1 MLRKVIAKKTL
12 ILFILA
18 IGTFLRFY
26 RIQENLVF
34 NGEVGLDYLKIKDF
48 VESGK
53 LPLFGPQTSH
63 PWFSIAPLFYWI
75 FMLILPFG
83 NFQPVVGAYFFAG
96 IGVLGILICYKTLSK
111 LLDRK
116 AGLITS
122 YLMAI
127 SPSWLSYTRASRYN
141 FVATILFFPFIYFLV
156 KSFEDKGKSL
166 LGLGL
171 TLGLMFNFF
180 PSPFVLIPVALLIIF
195 QKRKMIKRKYFW
207 HGLGAFLLIN
217 TPYIIGIIED
227 RFVMLMKIIQWI
239 PYRILGFFGLYSK
252 NTLTSAILK
261 ANFFSLYDFFKES
274 FIVNDYLF
282 SILLF
287 IYVILF
293 LFLKFTQ
300 KKDKEKPFWRILII
314 TFTLGYLGLFLHG
327 DPPKHYY
334 FVIFPVPII
343 VLGSLFADIAKSK
356 AGMIISAVILLFI
369 TYKNFNYFFSDKW
382 FYIPQDRV
390 QDGKLPVPYNLQVKI
405 VDFIKND
412 AKGKMLSLKRVGE
425 LDHFNSDFA
434 QNYLYLLELEEIK
447 TVSDSNLVYTIFED
461 IEKIPSDTEGDI
473 TWISNIAVLRE
484 ISY

>member
-1 MLRKVIAKKTL
+1 MDLWVRLIPLLPAYYFPCHLRSTSYLKFLNPNNFILHKIFMLRKVIAKKTL

-83 NFQPVVGAYFFAG
+83 KFQPVVGAYFFAG

-287 IYVILF
+287 I
-293 LFLKFTQ
+293 
-300 KKDKEKPFWRILII
+300 
-314 TFTLGYLGLFLHG
+314 
-327 DPPKHYY
+327 
-334 FVIFPVPII
+334 
-343 VLGSLFADIAKSK
+343 
-356 AGMIISAVILLFI
+356 

-461 IEKIPSDTEGDI
+461 IEK
-473 TWISNIAVLRE
+473 
-484 ISY
+484 